1 MFKKLLLIGIGLVA
15 AIAFIG
21 FDAVGLFV
29 EDARS
34 HIRAHLTSPEMDL
47 QQSLSEAKELS
58 EKCADSV
65 IKGRVAL
72 SRLDSMITE
81 RRHELERRAAMLER
95 DRQVL
100 RRRRALLQEG
110 RKTYLVSNERVSRRT
125 LNRDALLRAK
135 AFATDREI
143 YDHLEATLDE
153 LRAQRVQTAAE
164 IEDAMSEQV
173 RLEAEITSLKAELE
187 NLKARRAVAQT
198 REEAAY
204 VFDRSAFDKA
214 RDKVAEIRATI
225 AEQNKRLDFYKRH
238 KTAGKGLI
246 PADVEVADESG
257 VEAIDELLGTEP
269 AETPSASVR
278 H

>member
-1 MFKKLLLIGIGLVA
+1 MFKKLLLVGIGLLA

-29 EDARS
+29 DNARS
-34 HIRAHLTSPEMDL
+34 NIRAHLTSPEMDL
-47 QQSLSEAKELS
+47 QQKLSEAKELS
-58 EKCADSV
+58 ERCADSV

-72 SRLDSMITE
+72 SRLDSMISQRQRDLT
-81 RRHELERRAAMLER
+81 RRHSMLER
-95 DRQVL
+95 DQKVL
-100 RRRRALLQEG
+100 RTRRALLQDG
-110 RKTYLVSNERVSRRT
+110 SKTYLISNERVSRRT

-135 AFATDREI
+135 AYATDREI
-143 YDHLEATLDE
+143 YDHLEVTLDE
-153 LRAQRVQTAAE
+153 LRGQRVQTAAE

-173 RLEAEITSLKAELE
+173 RLESEVTSLNADLE

-204 VFDRSAFDKA
+204 VFDRSTFDEA
-214 RDKVAEIRATI
+214 RDKIAEIRATI

-238 KTAGKGLI
+238 KTGGKGLI
-246 PADVEVADESG
+246 PADIDVADESG
-257 VEAIDELLGTEP
+257 VQAIDELLGAEP
-269 AETPSASVR
+269 VTDVPASVK